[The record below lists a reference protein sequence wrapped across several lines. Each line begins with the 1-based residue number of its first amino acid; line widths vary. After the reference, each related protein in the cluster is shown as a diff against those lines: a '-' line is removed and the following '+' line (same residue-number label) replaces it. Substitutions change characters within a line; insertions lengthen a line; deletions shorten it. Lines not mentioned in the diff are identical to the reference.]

1 MFASYLTFVKD
12 TKVMKNFNI
21 LKFEGDWE
29 SHEQK
34 VVSADNE
41 NKIFGKKK
49 SKLDKTNSL
58 ISVP

>member
-41 NKIFGKKK
+41 NKIFGKK
-49 SKLDKTNSL
+49 NQN
-58 ISVP
+58 